1 MDGISLATYTHDPRG
16 ELLEPIKER
25 MPPLTEIYDGIFIVV
40 TDETDSR
47 VPEWLEGFGCT
58 VVIQEDGVGYDRV
71 GDARRLAISAASEGS
86 SGHVHFVDLD
96 RVFLWAG
103 SHPYELRRVV
113 REIPDHEF
121 LIIGRTPR
129 AMETHPVSQRET
141 ERLANRVTSLVLCQ
155 EVDVTAASRGLSQGA
170 AKTILEYSK
179 AKSFDT
185 DAEWPVIIH
194 CRSDMSISYIQVDGL
209 GFEDWLK
216 SSGEVEAAGGL
227 EEWKRAKDEDP
238 ARWLHRMRFAQ
249 MIAEAA
255 LATYRELT

>member
-16 ELLEPIKER
+16 GLLEPLKER
-25 MPPLTEIYDGIFIVV
+25 MPPLTKIYDGLFVVV
-40 TDETDSR
+40 TDETDGR
-47 VPEWLEGFGCT
+47 VLERLEDFGCT

-71 GDARRLAISAASEGS
+71 GDARRLAISAASEGGR
-86 SGHVHFVDLD
+86 GHVHFVDLD
-96 RVFLWAG
+96 RVLRWAG
-103 SHPYELRRVV
+103 SHADELRRVV
-113 REIPDHEF
+113 GEIADHEF
-121 LIIGRTPR
+121 LIIGRTPH

-141 ERLANRVTSLVLCQ
+141 EGLANKVASLVLGL

-170 AKTILEYSK
+170 TKTILEYSK

-185 DAEWPVIIH
+185 DAEWPVIIQ
-194 CRSDMSISYIQVDGL
+194 CKSNLPISYIEVDGL

-216 SSGEVEAAGGL
+216 LPGEVEAAGGL

-255 LATYRELT
+255 LATNRELA

>member
-1 MDGISLATYTHDPRG
+1 M
-16 ELLEPIKER
+16 K
-25 MPPLTEIYDGIFIVV
+25 EIYDGIFVVV

-47 VPEWLEGFGCT
+47 VFERLEEFGCR

-71 GDARRLAISAASEGS
+71 GDARRLALSAASEGGR
-86 SGHVHFVDLD
+86 GHTHFVDLD
-96 RVFLWAG
+96 RVLLWAG
-103 SHPYELRRVV
+103 SHLSELQRVV
-113 REIPDHEF
+113 GEIPDHEF

-129 AMETHPVSQRET
+129 ALETHPVSQRET
-141 ERLANRVTSLVLCQ
+141 ERLANKVVSLILGQ

-170 AKTILEYSK
+170 TKTILEHSK
-179 AKSFDT
+179 AKSFGT

-194 CRSDMSISYIQVDGL
+194 CRSDLPITYIEVDGL

-238 ARWLHRMRFAQ
+238 ARWLHRMRFTQ

-255 LATYRELT
+255 LSTYEELA